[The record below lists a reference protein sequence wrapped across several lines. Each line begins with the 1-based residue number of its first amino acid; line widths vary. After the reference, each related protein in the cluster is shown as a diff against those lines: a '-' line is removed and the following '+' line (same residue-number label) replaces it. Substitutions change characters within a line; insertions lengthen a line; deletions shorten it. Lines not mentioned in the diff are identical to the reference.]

1 MRMLLA
7 ALLALAASCRPS
19 GAAMPSGGGGW
30 WSDNSIGGADHP
42 CSIER
47 RPASAVSAE
56 EFAQEF
62 DLQQPLI
69 LTNATAEWGISTAAF
84 TREALLGLGDDAHVL
99 TGTSATIPKA
109 RGAGHRREPL
119 RSLVGGMGQPSS
131 GEGKGGSGEQ
141 YAFDNGDFLPAHS
154 PLQEALRWPPL
165 YPQSRGGQT
174 FFALGS
180 ASTGVQFHFHADGW
194 ALQFFGRKRWFFF
207 PPNVTPQPTY
217 PPSVPIAHW
226 AEEMLPRL
234 KAKNLRECVVGPGDW
249 IYVPVRTSAP
259 GGAL

>member
-30 WSDNSIGGADHP
+30 WSDDSIGGADHP

-47 RPASAVSAE
+47 RSASAVSAE

-84 TREALLGLGDDAHVL
+84 SREALLGLGDDAHVL

-109 RGAGHRREPL
+109 RGAGHR
-119 RSLVGGMGQPSS
+119 
-131 GEGKGGSGEQ
+131 K
-141 YAFDNGDFLPAHS
+141 
-154 PLQEALRWPPL
+154 
-165 YPQSRGGQT
+165 
-174 FFALGS
+174 
-180 ASTGVQFHFHADGW
+180 
-194 ALQFFGRKRWFFF
+194 
-207 PPNVTPQPTY
+207 
-217 PPSVPIAHW
+217 VP
-226 AEEMLPRL
+226 
-234 KAKNLRECVVGPGDW
+234 
-249 IYVPVRTSAP
+249 
-259 GGAL
+259 